1 MIPLFINHNGY
12 GGWEISDH
20 VVEDEEH
27 IPVAVALPLYG
38 MPERIHLYKWMV
50 LEEAYVAE
58 KYGHLRGEQDEM
70 MQKNFGWWIDY
81 VFRYLSAA
89 NTFWLAATEATDPEM
104 ARQYQLRAQQAM
116 AKAAMTAKDL
126 VASSIRVF
134 GNLPAPA
141 VSSGEIQEWEG

>member
-12 GGWEISDH
+12 GGWEIS
-20 VVEDEEH
+20 EDIGGDEDH

-38 MPERIHLYKWMV
+38 MHERIHLYKWMV

-58 KYGHLRGEQDEM
+58 KYGHLRDHQDEM
-70 MQKNFGWWIDY
+70 MKTSFGWWIDY

-89 NTFWLAATEATDPEM
+89 NTFWQASLEATDPEM
-104 ARQYQLRAQQAM
+104 ERGLQLRAQQAM

-126 VASSIRVF
+126 VASSIRTF

-141 VSSGEIQEWEG
+141 TSSGNIEEWEG